1 MKYKDYYQ
9 ILGISRNA
17 TQDEVKKAYRK
28 LARQYHP
35 DISKESGAEAKF
47 KEIGEAYEVLK
58 DPEKRKA
65 YDQLG
70 RYQPGQEFR
79 PPPDWEESFGPGT
92 RYYEFS
98 GGDLGGFSDFFFGLF
113 GSGMGRQASAR
124 PSRAHFSINGQDF
137 ETNIQIDL
145 EEAYRGTMRTMQMEV
160 PEITPD
166 GGIKRTPKNITVRI
180 PKGATDGQRLRVKG
194 KGGKGLQG
202 GHDGDL
208 YLTISI
214 KPHRTFRVN
223 GHDLYVTLPV
233 APWEAALGAKIEI
246 PAVEQKILLTIK
258 PGAQSG
264 QKLRITGKGL
274 PKPKG
279 GFGDLYAVLQIA
291 NPSTLTATEK
301 SLYETLA
308 KSSSFNPRTSL
319 K

>member
-1 MKYKDYYQ
+1 
-9 ILGISRNA
+9 
-17 TQDEVKKAYRK
+17 
-28 LARQYHP
+28 
-35 DISKESGAEAKF
+35 
-47 KEIGEAYEVLK
+47 
-58 DPEKRKA
+58 
-65 YDQLG
+65 
-70 RYQPGQEFR
+70 
-79 PPPDWEESFGPGT
+79 
-92 RYYEFS
+92 
-98 GGDLGGFSDFFFGLF
+98 
-113 GSGMGRQASAR
+113 
-124 PSRAHFSINGQDF
+124 
-137 ETNIQIDL
+137 
-145 EEAYRGTMRTMQMEV
+145 MRTMQMEV

-166 GGIKRTPKNITVRI
+166 GGIKRIPKNVTVRI

-194 KGGKGLQG
+194 KGGKGLHG

-264 QKLRITGKGL
+264 QKLRIAGKGL
-274 PKPKG
+274 PKPNG

-308 KSSSFNPRTSL
+308 KSTSFNPRASL

>member
-9 ILGISRNA
+9 TLGIGRDA
-17 TQDEVKKAYRK
+17 TQDAVKKAYRR

-35 DISKESGAEAKF
+35 DISKESDAEAKF

-98 GGDLGGFSDFFFGLF
+98 SGDLGGFSDFFFGLF
-113 GSGMGRQASAR
+113 GGGMGHRGAAR
-124 PSRAHFSINGQDF
+124 PSRAQFAINGQDF

-145 EEAYRGTMRTMQMEV
+145 EESYKGTTRTLQMEV
-160 PEITPD
+160 PEITSE
-166 GGIKRTPKNITVRI
+166 GVIKRTPKTITVRI

-194 KGGKGLQG
+194 KGGKGIHG
-202 GHDGDL
+202 GQDGDL
-208 YLTISI
+208 YLNISI
-214 KPHRTFRVN
+214 KPHNTFRVS
-223 GHDLYVTLPV
+223 GHDLYVTLPL
-233 APWEAALGAKIEI
+233 APWEAALGAKIEM
-246 PAVEQKILLTIK
+246 PAIEQKILLNIK
-258 PGAQSG
+258 PCAQSG
-264 QKLRITGKGL
+264 QKLRIAGKGL

-291 NPSTLTATEK
+291 NPSKLTAKEK
-301 SLYETLA
+301 SLYEKLA
-308 KSSSFNPRTSL
+308 KSSSFNPRTSF